1 MSHDHFFKKF
11 HIIIDFFRILKLSK
25 LYISILFFSFLT
37 PHCEVWGGKKTSL
50 EEKIARAR
58 ENLAQLEALRG
69 QEEQPRRVLTAMI
82 PVRFTKET
90 AEVFRD
96 HPATLDMMKH
106 ATYHAEAD
114 TENFRKLEELFPS
127 IKHSKDQ
134 LSVIEGIENTIT
146 NHPDTPATE
155 ILRNFLRVQN
165 LDQESQEKAQL
176 KNEKS
181 KKIRKEDK

>member
-1 MSHDHFFKKF
+1 M
-11 HIIIDFFRILKLSK
+11 SK

-37 PHCEVWGGKKTSL
+37 PHCEVWGGKKPGK
-50 EEKIARAR
+50 EKKNSSKDIPETLDAQIARAR
-58 ENLAQLEALRG
+58 ENLARLEALRG
-69 QEEQPRRVLTAMI
+69 QEEQPRRELSEI
-82 PVRFTKET
+82 IQVRFTKET

-127 IKHSKDQ
+127 IKNSKDQ
-134 LSVIEGIENTIT
+134 LSVIEGIENNIS
-146 NHPDTPATE
+146 NHPGTPATE